1 MQEQPNRID
10 LLRAVSSFVRDKAI
24 PQLTG
29 QAAFHA
35 RVAANVLDI
44 VVRELELGPAAEAG
58 ELQRLRALLQDDGA
72 QSLEQ
77 LNETLCDRIAA
88 GEMTLDTPGLRAH
101 LWEVT
106 MNKLAIDQPGYA
118 SYRRMLEERAAD
130 QEKT

>member
-1 MQEQPNRID
+1 MQEQPDRID
-10 LLRAVSSFVRDKAI
+10 LLRAVSSFVREKAI
-24 PQLTG
+24 PNLSG

-44 VVRELELGPAAEAG
+44 VVRELQLGPSAEAG
-58 ELQRLRALLQDDGA
+58 ELQRLRDLLQDDGER
-72 QSLEQ
+72 SLEQ

-88 GEMTLDTPGLRAH
+88 GEMTLETPGLHAH

-118 SYRRMLEERAAD
+118 TYRRMLE
-130 QEKT
+130 KT